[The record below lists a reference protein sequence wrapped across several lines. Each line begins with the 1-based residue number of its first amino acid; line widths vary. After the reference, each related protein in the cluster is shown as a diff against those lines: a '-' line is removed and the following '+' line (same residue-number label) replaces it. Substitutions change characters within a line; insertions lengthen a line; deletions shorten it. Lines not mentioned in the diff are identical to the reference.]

1 MPLGGYLILPSRF
14 LHSCMQAQTH
24 HKAHSTQQSVTRS
37 HHTHAEMHETH
48 PHTHEAGG
56 QAASFVWSLK
66 LSSILHAFCL
76 LPLTDSAVLHD
87 HLIVVRHATTT
98 TALLLWLLL
107 LLLLLLFGLL
117 ILLTVLTLRLGTG
130 STTTLSSWGFW
141 APSWRKGTRRVIL
154 LLALLLVR
162 RHTLAVGGWQRGAL
176 RSGIRRSV
184 SGPLLPSGRF
194 FARSGSVGRLGCI
207 SGGGAIGDGCVLLL
221 LLLLLLLSS
230 DGGVSGGCG
239 LRVGSWGGLAIHI
252 LIHHGVGVGVLLP
265 HGHELK
271 G

>member
-107 LLLLLLFGLL
+107 LLLLLCGGGLSPL
-117 ILLTVLTLRLGTG
+117 DVGKSGDLV
-130 STTTLSSWGFW
+130 
-141 APSWRKGTRRVIL
+141 
-154 LLALLLVR
+154 ALLLVGQVDV
-162 RHTLAVGGWQRGAL
+162 TQ
-176 RSGIRRSV
+176 
-184 SGPLLPSGRF
+184 LL
-194 FARSGSVGRLGCI
+194 GRLGKLLAVELQRFCFVEA
-207 SGGGAIGDGCVLLL
+207 SEHFAAVTDGQLDARLGCHVLDHCTVPFGVLRVRDAHAAGELGFLLL
-221 LLLLLLLSS
+221 GQRCHELSVLRLEFCLLLVLELDDHLLLVDLH
-230 DGGVSGGCG
+230 
-239 LRVGSWGGLAIHI
+239 RQRHQT
-252 LIHHGVGVGVLLP
+252 HRH
-265 HGHELK
+265 
-271 G
+271 